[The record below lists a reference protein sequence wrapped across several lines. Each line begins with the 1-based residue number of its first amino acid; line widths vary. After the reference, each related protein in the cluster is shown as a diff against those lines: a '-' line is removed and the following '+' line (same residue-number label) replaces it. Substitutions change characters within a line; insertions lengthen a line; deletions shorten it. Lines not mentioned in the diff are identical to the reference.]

1 MTIDIDGL
9 RKRLAEGEL
18 SFDEDFQQ
26 LEGHFRSSGDM
37 VGFFQIILDILDNGV
52 AGTTVGR
59 IRDALPSMLER
70 WAGAERGKAVK
81 GQITQRVATLC
92 EARGDHDKAVAAW
105 ARAFRDY
112 PDERAI
118 QSLVGVSTTVGDASL
133 MLDALQLQFD
143 TLTDD
148 TARATA
154 ARKMATRYMAND
166 QISEAETSCRAVLAL
181 LPGDEEANSLL
192 AEIEEVRGARQSLV
206 DALRKDVHDAR
217 DERSRA
223 TANLALAET
232 LLGDQDSAEE
242 GIHALEAAFQGN
254 PSDRQIA
261 TVLMEQYAQT
271 ERWDSILDRVPEWL
285 QAVDPA
291 DQFEVHRVIGAIL
304 ASGPEIMRSPAA
316 DQLFAAQS
324 LKPADPET
332 VDGLDRLMSLDGR
345 YSELADVLQTARRN
359 SCVREDERRW
369 LVREAVI
376 RWQHTGEIDEA
387 EKMFRRIRATDPRSL
402 DALAFYE
409 DYLERNKDWK
419 RLHAVLSQKL
429 MLVSESERVDVAIRM
444 ADLAET
450 SMGNVDKAIDA
461 YKRVLT
467 EVPEDDRAIEKLT
480 VLYEK
485 SGKWHALIEFLNGR
499 IRRLDDGATEEK
511 TALLFQIIEIY
522 QDPARLPV
530 EEMVIQT
537 YNRIVLES
545 PSNARAL
552 DNLAE
557 RYEDAHRWSELVQVL
572 RKKIATCVGED
583 ELLDLY
589 LQVADLY
596 VSKMSNESQAIPF
609 LELILELDPQN
620 LQVVRTL
627 RHIYKGK
634 HNLERLCATYEA
646 ELQLLGGMDREPLLT
661 ELATLTAEK
670 LYRYDDAIDH
680 LRELVSLNPRNERAH
695 KMLERLFTQ
704 TERWADYVDLLE
716 ERLSISRTKRKKV
729 EILQRLGELHFDKLG
744 NSDQAA
750 DVYNQILSLNPKH
763 GAAAGSL
770 KAIHI
775 GQQDWGALKQFYSEQ
790 EDWTGYIQ
798 ILDDTLA
805 QHEDGSV
812 RAEIQCEVARVYEH
826 WLDNAPAAVGRLEAV
841 LEEDGENLE
850 VARLLEAHY
859 GMGED
864 PDKHIAILGRIANIS
879 LDSDESRRSLEH
891 GIALLEQHER
901 YSEAFDW
908 ACRLGAK
915 DIEQGRFEQ
924 GHQLERFAQESDRFG
939 VLADWYAEVSDRVS
953 DDTIRCDIL
962 RRHGEILHDRLDRN
976 AEAIEVYETL
986 SHLGADDLAPL
997 RALEELVYVEQD
1009 WTRFEQVL
1017 WRQIDLVQAGKGEER
1032 ETLLR
1037 GAYLKIA
1044 QLHEDLLDD
1053 RDQAVACYRSVLD
1066 LIPADSVA
1074 LEGLDRVFR
1083 ADERWTDLLEL
1094 YRSGLEQALD
1104 GEPQI
1109 AHRLRIAA
1117 VLEEHLDDVDGALDE
1132 YALVLG
1138 AAADHEEAVKRLEAL
1153 FDSGRGALRA
1163 GNLLE
1168 PILRTSGRYER
1179 LAAVLANRL
1188 DGCSAP
1194 GDRKD
1199 LLVDL
1204 ARIYEEFLDSP
1215 GSAFRHVYERVA
1227 LDPSSGEARS
1237 ELERLAASLD
1247 RWSDVAGL
1255 YRNVL
1260 GIDASDEG
1268 PFQVGGT
1275 VTRVTDAVDE
1285 SGIARRLGQIY
1296 EAQLNDPRS
1305 AVDCYRRS
1313 LLYDPSDLEMVESL
1327 ERLYARLEDWESL
1340 LDMVR
1345 TKLDLTWDTEEK
1357 KTLHVEICALLRDEL
1372 GRPEETIPHYNSIL
1386 ELDEQN
1392 LAVVGEL
1399 ETLYRQFA
1407 RWEPLV
1413 ELLSR
1418 RISLVDTD
1426 VERADILYQTGVICR
1441 DQLGDYQ
1448 RAVDSFSALL
1458 AQDTERRNAVDALHE
1473 ILGRTDV
1480 DDIQGVSLRVADVI
1494 EPWYREHGEWDREV
1508 EVLRV
1513 RVELTEDD
1521 SSRAAHLRTI
1531 ANRYEGTGSEH
1542 EREAFDHYLLAFRLE
1557 PGNGE
1562 GEAGL
1567 ERMSRALGAWATW
1580 ADALQAASESDD
1592 HVVAIPLLL
1601 KVGDIVAEH
1610 LDDSPRSVACYER
1623 VVEMDPANEGALD
1636 ALNRLYKTSGAPER
1650 RVHVLEKL
1658 AEVTSDES
1666 RRRSCLFDA
1675 GLVHMDLGALPEA
1688 VEALTYVHKH
1698 GDPAVEPIAR
1708 QAMDHLEEL
1717 YVQTEHWHPLV
1728 ELLLQKSEI
1737 AREDAASIGY
1747 LRRAAELQEERL
1759 DNLESAADLY
1769 EKIRAKDPNDLGAV
1783 DALQRVLPA
1792 TERWDDLEMV
1802 LLDVRTRDVSEER
1815 AMDSNFQL
1823 GRLYEEQ
1830 LNRLSDA
1837 VDQYESVL
1845 DRQPNH
1851 DGAIDALMRAMED
1864 LEHGLRAA
1872 QVLARVHE
1880 EQDDVERLVAVLR
1893 CQLERWPDDV
1903 DTSALQV
1910 KLALL
1915 YRHQLHD
1922 ADRAFECLSEATRLN
1937 WRQPQELR
1945 PMLVTL
1951 VAETG
1956 RWDDLKAL
1964 ERDVLGNM
1972 SLRSDR
1978 VALLVDMVR
1987 VARSQQQDLERT
1999 ETLILEVL
2007 DEEPGH
2013 QDALE
2018 ELCSLYQETGR
2029 LADKIEVL
2037 RRQADHSTD
2046 PDQRVAILYS
2056 VAESQQADVQD
2067 LEGACDTYEQ
2077 IVTLNPTEWD
2087 AYIRLQA
2094 LLEMQSNW
2102 EGVLGVLER
2111 RLNQLSD
2118 PAEIQSLRREIAEVV
2133 YAKLGDVDRSLDLVA
2148 SLLDTE
2154 TTDATAR
2161 RILEALHEEGLAS
2174 QRVLEFLLP
2183 LYEEQEDWQALIDVC
2198 RAHVG
2203 QTGDREE
2210 QVRALE
2216 KVHSVQVSHLSDAG
2230 GALDTLQAIVTIVP
2244 EDTEGWNRLEE
2255 AADAAGRH
2263 DDLVSFLESLV
2274 NELSDPSMG
2283 AMLATRVAR
2292 MYEQK
2297 LQNIGDARRLY
2308 HVALSMDSASTVAFD
2323 ELTRTYTDTE
2333 EWQELVDLVLGAAD
2347 AAMNTE
2353 ERCAHWNEVVRLQK
2367 DHLGDLEAA
2376 SDTLLRILDEEP
2388 SDPKAYEHLE
2398 ELYRRQTRWDDLERL
2413 YERWLEMLTS
2423 AEERLAI
2430 HFRLGQLLLHERA
2443 KPMESL
2449 EAFRNILADDPT
2461 HGQTIQRLTEL
2472 LTEVDLPG
2480 LDVVSFQATVA
2491 DILTGVL
2498 PNLEEKVGWERWATI
2513 HRAQLAGCEEP
2524 SVQSELHGKLA
2535 RLYEIEAG
2543 DIPTAFAEYGQAF
2556 LLSLGAESLEQKLEE
2571 LARDHGMMAELTE
2584 VYERGLASDDINT
2597 DDALRTLLRIATICA
2612 DDLHKSS
2619 VAAEWYERVLNVDA
2633 GHEAALTALEHHYAH
2648 TEQWEHMARILRL
2661 RLEVT
2666 EESQSRVEVLYR
2678 LADVHDQL
2686 NQREDAIQVLTD
2698 ALVLSPSDT
2707 GIRTRLQ
2714 TTAHHA
2720 NRHDLLANAYRVL
2733 LDDVVDVD
2741 VVRDINGLLAQL
2753 CEEHLGLLD
2762 EAVERYREVLA
2773 YDELNA
2779 TASTGLRRLLER
2791 LERWNELADVLR
2803 LELTQA
2809 TSGTVWQ
2816 AQLHLAH
2823 ILEGHCDDPEGAIE
2837 LYKQVL
2843 WEEPENDD
2851 ARSALIGIAQNEPFL
2866 RPPVVEILTPILQ
2879 RSNRWDEVIA
2889 LLLSSIA
2896 DEDGDLAR
2904 ARVLKQIHDIY
2915 EQRLNNA
2922 EAALKFGVQAVEAD
2936 IELSYMIPKLETTA
2950 ERLGR
2955 WGDIL
2960 KLYDVVAGTAGSD
2973 EAQANWLYKAGE
2985 IAVRRL
2991 RKPDEG
2997 EERFNKVLSIDPE
3010 HRDALDALST
3020 LYKKQNRVDD
3030 GIRIAEMK
3038 VVLPISSTEQIAI
3051 YREVAQLSLS
3061 QGDKD
3066 KAISSL
3072 AKLLDLDAGD
3082 LDALTFLETIYR
3094 DAEDYERLCETMDR
3108 RAEVLGDSGEMV
3120 GLRTE
3125 MGSLRLDKLDD
3136 IHGAIE
3142 AYEEVLE
3149 LDADN
3154 SKALVALE
3162 QLYSRQNQWPHVAR
3176 ILEQRVNASTRDSER
3191 EAMLFRLAHVEE
3203 RELSDLA
3210 AAIGHYEAVLVLNPL
3225 HETAVDDLIRIYTS
3239 EERWESLCDV
3249 YDRKLRL
3256 VTDDS
3261 ARSLVT
3267 VRLAAIQDE
3276 HLDNPERAAELLS
3289 EVLERSPEHSEAL
3302 RVQARLL
3309 DRMGKHDEART
3320 VYEQLVK
3327 VLSPSNDKIAA
3338 SIALGRLHLEQGD
3351 DPAAALPHFRSAL
3364 DMDETNEQAAQLLQ
3378 EVLKRMESWEALAGL
3393 LKAQHAAASDESAA
3407 ADLAHDLARLCRDH
3421 LQDPKGSFQWL
3432 RKGYEHRRDHRG
3444 IVEDLIVHHERHDET
3459 DEVARLSAWLVSYL
3473 EAKKLHGEVGD
3484 KAFKLATLFNGLGD
3498 TDKAL
3503 QYYKMTLKYDSQN
3516 ISNLLALG
3524 RLYLDKGNA
3533 EKALKTYHG
3542 LLLIQHEIQSVDDK
3556 KSMFLGLATACI
3568 ETGDTAK
3575 AGRHLTRLLAIDPGN
3590 EAALTL
3596 QEKV

>member
-9 RKRLAEGEL
+9 RKRLTEGEL

-37 VGFFQIILDILDNGV
+37 VGFFQVLLDILDNGV
-52 AGTTVGR
+52 AGSTVGR
-59 IRDALPSMLER
+59 IRDALPNMLER
-70 WAGAERGKAVK
+70 WARDERGKAVK
-81 GQITQRVATLC
+81 GQITQRVATLR
-92 EARGDHDKAVAAW
+92 EACGDHDKAVDAW

-118 QSLVGVSTTVGDASL
+118 QSLVGVSSTVGDPDL

-143 TLTDD
+143 TLSDD
-148 TARATA
+148 TARAAA
-154 ARKMATRYMAND
+154 ARKMAARYMACE
-166 QISEAETSCRAVLAL
+166 QMSQAETSCRAVLAL
-181 LPGDEEANSLL
+181 IPDDPEASTLL
-192 AEIEEVRGARQSLV
+192 AEIEEIRGARQSVV
-206 DALRKDVHDAR
+206 DALRKDVHDAS
-217 DERSRA
+217 DERVRA
-223 TANLALAET
+223 TANMALAET
-232 LLGDQDSAEE
+232 LLGDLDTAEE
-242 GIHALEAAFQGN
+242 GIQALESAFQGN

-261 TVLMEQYAQT
+261 TVLMEQYAQV
-271 ERWDSILDRVPEWL
+271 ERWDSILDRAPEWL

-291 DQFEVHRVIGAIL
+291 DQFDVHLVIGSIL
-304 ASGPEIMRSPAA
+304 ATGPETMRSPAA

-324 LKPADPET
+324 LKPADPHT
-332 VDGLDRLMSLDGR
+332 VDGLDRLMTLEGR
-345 YSELADVLQTARRN
+345 YSELAEILQAARRN
-359 SCVREDERRW
+359 SRVRDDERRW

-429 MLVSESERVDVAIRM
+429 MLVPESERVDVAIRM

-485 SGKWHALIEFLNGR
+485 SGKWHALIEFLNGQ

-537 YNRIVLES
+537 YNRIVQES
-545 PSNARAL
+545 PTNARAL

-572 RKKIATCVGED
+572 RKKIATCVDED

-596 VSKMSNESQAIPF
+596 VSKMSNENQAIPF

-634 HNLERLCATYEA
+634 HNLERLCVTYEA

-670 LYRYDDAIDH
+670 LYRYDDAIEH

-744 NSDQAA
+744 SSDRAA
-750 DVYNQILSLNPKH
+750 DVYNQILSLNPQH
-763 GAAAGSL
+763 SAAGDSL

-775 GQQDWGALKQFYSEQ
+775 AHQDWGALKQFYSEL
-790 EDWTGYIQ
+790 EDWDGYIQ
-798 ILDDTLA
+798 ILDDSLA
-805 QHEDGSV
+805 QQEDGTV
-812 RAEIQCEVARVYEH
+812 RAEIQCEVARVYVH
-826 WLDNAPAAVGRLEAV
+826 WLDDAPAAIGRLETV
-841 LEEDGENLE
+841 LAEDGENLE

-864 PDKHIAILGRIANIS
+864 RDKHIAILDRIANIT
-879 LDSDESRRSLEH
+879 LDSDERKRTLEH
-891 GIALLEQHER
+891 GIAILEQHER

-908 ACRLGAK
+908 ACRLGEQ

-924 GHQLERFAQESDRFG
+924 GFQLERFAQEADRFG
-939 VLADWYAEVSDRVS
+939 ALADWYAEVSDRVS

-976 AEAIEVYETL
+976 VEAIEVYETL
-986 SHLGADDLAPL
+986 SHLVANDLAPL

-1017 WRQIDLVQAGKGEER
+1017 WRQIDLVQSGKGEER
-1032 ETLLR
+1032 EVLLR

-1066 LIPADSVA
+1066 LLPADSAA
-1074 LEGLDRVFR
+1074 LEGLDRIYR
-1083 ADERWTDLLEL
+1083 ADERWADLLEL

-1104 GEPQI
+1104 VDQQI

-1117 VLEEHLDDVDGALDE
+1117 VLEEHLDDVDGAIDE
-1132 YALVLG
+1132 YALVLDSV
-1138 AAADHEEAVKRLEAL
+1138 ADHEETVKRLEAL
-1153 FDSGRGALRA
+1153 FDSSRGAPRV

-1168 PILRTSGRYER
+1168 PILRTSARHER

-1194 GDRKD
+1194 ADRKD
-1199 LLVDL
+1199 LLVEL
-1204 ARIYEEFLDSP
+1204 AHIYEELLESP
-1215 GSAFRHVYERVA
+1215 ESAFRHVYERVA
-1227 LDPSSGEARS
+1227 LDPSSGEARG
-1237 ELERLAASLD
+1237 ELERLAGSLD

-1255 YRNVL
+1255 YRSVL
-1260 GIDASDEG
+1260 GLDETDEG

-1275 VTRVTDAVDE
+1275 VTQVTDAVE
-1285 SGIARRLGQIY
+1285 ECGIARRLGQLY
-1296 EAQLNDPRS
+1296 EAQLNDPRH
-1305 AVDCYRRS
+1305 AVDCYRRA
-1313 LLYDPSDLEMVESL
+1313 LLYDPSDVEIVESL

-1340 LDMVR
+1340 LDIVR

-1357 KTLHVEICALLRDEL
+1357 KVLHVEICTLLRDEL
-1372 GRPEETIPHYNSIL
+1372 GRLEETIPHYNSIL

-1392 LAVVGEL
+1392 VTVIGEL

-1413 ELLSR
+1413 ELLGR

-1426 VERADILYQTGVICR
+1426 TERAEILYQTGLICR

-1448 RAVDSFSALL
+1448 RAVDAFSTLL
-1458 AQDTERRNAVDALHE
+1458 AQDTQRRNAVDALHE

-1480 DDIQGVSLRVADVI
+1480 DDMEGVSLRVADVI
-1494 EPWYREHGEWDREV
+1494 EPWYREHGEWDSEV

-1513 RVELTEDD
+1513 RLELTEDD
-1521 SSRAAHLRTI
+1521 SSRATHLRTI
-1531 ANRYEGTGSEH
+1531 ANRYEGTGTEH

-1567 ERMSRALGAWATW
+1567 ERMSRALGAWKTW
-1580 ADALQAASESDD
+1580 ADALQGAAESDD

-1601 KVGDIVAEH
+1601 KVGDIAAEH
-1610 LDDSPRSVACYER
+1610 LDDSPRSIACYER

-1636 ALNRLYKTSGAPER
+1636 ALNLLYKMSGAPER

-1675 GLVHMDLGALPEA
+1675 GLVHLDLGALPEA
-1688 VEALTYVHKH
+1688 VEAFSYVHKH

-1717 YVQTEHWHPLV
+1717 YAQTEHWHPLV
-1728 ELLLQKSEI
+1728 ELLLQKAEI
-1737 AREDAASIGY
+1737 ASGDVASIGY
-1747 LRRAAELQEERL
+1747 LRSAADIQENRL

-1769 EKIRAKDPNDLGAV
+1769 EKIRAKDPIDLGAI

-1815 AMDSNFQL
+1815 AIDSNFQL

-1837 VDQYESVL
+1837 VDHYESVL
-1845 DRQPNH
+1845 DRQSNH
-1851 DGAIDALMRAMED
+1851 VGAIDALMRAMED

-1872 QVLARVHE
+1872 RVLARVHE
-1880 EQDDVERLVAVLR
+1880 AQDDVERLVAVLQ

-1903 DTSALQV
+1903 DASALQI
-1910 KLALL
+1910 KLASL
-1915 YRHQLHD
+1915 YRHQLQD

-1937 WRQPQELR
+1937 WRQPPELR
-1945 PMLVTL
+1945 SMLVTL
-1951 VAETG
+1951 VSETG
-1956 RWDDLKAL
+1956 RWDDLNAL
-1964 ERDVLGNM
+1964 ERDVLGN
-1972 SLRSDR
+1972 LADRSDR
-1978 VALLVDMVR
+1978 LALLVDMVR
-1987 VARSQQQDLERT
+1987 VARSQQQNLERA

-2018 ELCSLYQETGR
+2018 DLCSLYQETGR

-2046 PDQRVAILYS
+2046 PEQRVAILYS
-2056 VAESQQADVQD
+2056 VADSQQADVQD
-2067 LEGACDTYEQ
+2067 LDGACDTYEQ
-2077 IVTLNPTEWD
+2077 ILSVNPAEWD

-2111 RLNQLSD
+2111 RLSQLSESS
-2118 PAEIQSLRREIAEVV
+2118 EIQSLRREIIEVV
-2133 YAKLGDVDRSLDLVA
+2133 YAKLGDVDRTLDLVA
-2148 SLLDTE
+2148 LLLDTE
-2154 TTDATAR
+2154 PTDATAR
-2161 RILEALHEEGLAS
+2161 RVLEALHEEGLAS

-2198 RAHVG
+2198 RAHVD
-2203 QTGDREE
+2203 QTGEPEE
-2210 QVRALE
+2210 QRRALE
-2216 KVHSVQVSHLSDAG
+2216 KVHSVQVSYLNDAG
-2230 GALDTLQAIVTIVP
+2230 GAFETLQAIVTIAP

-2255 AADAAGRH
+2255 AAEAAGRH
-2263 DDLVSFLESLV
+2263 DDLVSFLESQV
-2274 NELSDPSMG
+2274 DELSDPSIG
-2283 AMLATRVAR
+2283 AVLATRIAR
-2292 MYEQK
+2292 MYEQT

-2308 HVALSMDSASTVAFD
+2308 HVALSLDSASTVAFD
-2323 ELTRTYTDTE
+2323 ELTRIYTE
-2333 EWQELVDLVLGAAD
+2333 IEGWQPLVDLVLGAAD

-2353 ERCAHWNEVVRLQK
+2353 DRCAHWFEVVRLQQ

-2376 SDTLLRILDEEP
+2376 SETLLRILDEAP
-2388 SDPKAYEHLE
+2388 SDPKPYELLE

-2423 AEERLAI
+2423 TEDRLEI
-2430 HFRLGQLLLHERA
+2430 HFRLAQLLLHERA
-2443 KPMESL
+2443 NHMESL

-2480 LDVVSFQATVA
+2480 LDIVPFQATVA

-2498 PNLEEKVGWERWATI
+2498 PNLEEKGGWEQWATI
-2513 HRAQLAGCEEP
+2513 HRAQLAGCEEI

-2535 RLYEIEAG
+2535 KLYEQEAG
-2543 DIPTAFAEYGQAF
+2543 DIATAFAEYGQAY
-2556 LLSLGAESLEQKLEE
+2556 LLSLGDESLEQKLEE
-2571 LARDHGMMAELTE
+2571 LGRDHGMMAELAA
-2584 VYERGLASDDINT
+2584 VYERSLASDDTNT
-2597 DDALRTLLRIATICA
+2597 DDELRILLRLAAINA

-2633 GHEAALTALEHHYAH
+2633 GHDTALTALERHYAH
-2648 TEQWEHMARILRL
+2648 TEQWEHMARILRS

-2666 EESQSRVEVLYR
+2666 EGSQSRVEVFYR
-2678 LADVHDQL
+2678 LADVHEQL
-2686 NQREDAIQVLTD
+2686 NQSEDAIQALTD
-2698 ALVLSPSDT
+2698 ALVLTPSDT

-2720 NRHDLLANAYRVL
+2720 NRHDLLANAYRVIL
-2733 LDDVVDVD
+2733 ENAVDVD

-2773 YDELNA
+2773 YDELNT
-2779 TASTGLRRLLER
+2779 TASAGVRRLLER
-2791 LERWNELADVLR
+2791 LERWNELADALR
-2803 LELTQA
+2803 LEMGQA
-2809 TSGTVWQ
+2809 ASGSVWQ
-2816 AQLHLAH
+2816 AQLRLAQ

-2843 WEEPENDD
+2843 WEEPENED
-2851 ARSALIGIAQNEPFL
+2851 ARLALMGIADKEPFL
-2866 RPPVVEILTPILQ
+2866 RTPVVEILTPILQ

-2896 DEDGDLAR
+2896 DEESDLVR
-2904 ARVLKQIHDIY
+2904 APVLKQIHDIY
-2915 EQRLNNA
+2915 EQRVQNV
-2922 EAALKFGVQAVEAD
+2922 EAALKFGIQAVEAD
-2936 IELSYMIPKLETTA
+2936 IELSYMIPQLEATA

-2973 EAQANWLYKAGE
+2973 EAQANWLYKAGD

-2991 RKPDEG
+2991 RKPDLG
-2997 EERFNKVLSIDPE
+2997 EERFNQVLSIDPE
-3010 HRDALDALST
+3010 HQDALNALSS
-3020 LYKKQNRVDD
+3020 LYKKQNRIDD

-3038 VVLPISSTEQIAI
+3038 AALPIASTEQITI

-3061 QGDKD
+3061 QGDTD

-3082 LDALTFLETIYR
+3082 LDALSLLERTYR
-3094 DAEDYERLCETMDR
+3094 DVEDYERLCETMDR
-3108 RAEVLGDSGEMV
+3108 RAEVLGDSGDMV
-3120 GLRTE
+3120 GLRVE
-3125 MGSLRLDKLDD
+3125 MGSLRLDKLNDVP
-3136 IHGAIE
+3136 GAIE

-3149 LDADN
+3149 LEVGN

-3162 QLYSRQNQWPHVAR
+3162 QLYTRQNQWPDVSR

-3191 EAMLFRLAHVEE
+3191 ETLLFRLAHVEE

-3210 AAIGHYEAVLVLNPL
+3210 AAIGHYEAVLALNPL
-3225 HETAVDDLIRIYTS
+3225 HETAVDDLIRIYAS

-3249 YDRKLRL
+3249 YERKLKL

-3267 VRLAAIQDE
+3267 VQLAAIQEE
-3276 HLDNPERAAELLS
+3276 HLDNTERAAELLS
-3289 EVLERSPEHSEAL
+3289 EVLERTPEHSEAL

-3309 DRMGKHDEART
+3309 DRMGKHDEALT

-3338 SIALGRLHLEQGD
+3338 SIALGRLHLEQGN
-3351 DPAAALPHFRSAL
+3351 DPAEALPHFRSAL
-3364 DMDETNEQAAQLLQ
+3364 DMDETNEEASHLLK
-3378 EVLKRMESWEALAGL
+3378 EVLKRLEHWEALADL
-3393 LKAQHAAASDESAA
+3393 LKVQHAAASDEQSA
-3407 ADLAHDLARLCRDH
+3407 ADLAHNLARLCRDH

-3444 IVEDLIVHHERHDET
+3444 IVEDLIVHHESQDEP
-3459 DEVARLSAWLVSYL
+3459 DEVVRLSAWLVSYL

-3484 KAFKLATLFNGLGD
+3484 KAFKLATLYDGLGD
-3498 TDKAL
+3498 SDKAL

-3516 ISNLLALG
+3516 IANLLALG
-3524 RLYLDKGNA
+3524 RLYVDKGNA

-3542 LLLIQHEIQSVDDK
+3542 LLLLQHEIQGVDDK
-3556 KSMFLGLATACI
+3556 KSMFLGLAKACI
-3568 ETGDTAK
+3568 ETGANAK
-3575 AGRHLTRLLAIDPGN
+3575 AGRHLSRLLAIDPDN
-3590 EAALTL
+3590 VEALTL
-3596 QEKV
+3596 QEKL